1 MVFVNQYFQLIDH
14 IKLSLLERRSAV
26 SVDSRSASHDSN
38 ISRSLE
44 TLREGIEKVYREQ
57 ATLQESGDTDASY
70 TIGEI
75 AKNLQA
81 QHDDLMKQYQC
92 KSQLSGKSSLTTH
105 LNDADD
111 LISSGDLAEDT
122 LQPQVRMPSTLK
134 TSFRG
139 SPPSQN
145 IAKSVR
151 FSDSSQ
157 ETDQRNHF
165 PYRDDPCPGD
175 NSHLD
180 NQQVYSYHSQVIQQQ
195 DEVLDRLGRS
205 IGRQRELS
213 IQIGD
218 ELNEHAVML
227 DDIDRH
233 VDRHQTRLKR
243 TMKGLEKAAKNAKEN
258 KQFKVIASLIAIL
271 IALIIILR
279 Y

>member
-14 IKLSLLERRSAV
+14 IKLSLLERRSAI
-26 SVDSRSASHDSN
+26 SVDSRSASHDTN

-57 ATLQESGDTDASY
+57 VKLQELGDTDASY
-70 TIGEI
+70 TIEEI

-92 KSQLSGKSSLTTH
+92 ESQKIGKSSIATH
-105 LNDADD
+105 PNDTGD
-111 LISSGDLAEDT
+111 LISSGDFTEDT
-122 LQPQVRMPSTLK
+122 IQPKVIMPSTLK

-145 IAKSVR
+145 TAKSVR
-151 FSDSSQ
+151 FSESSQ
-157 ETDQRNHF
+157 ETDQRDYF
-165 PYRDDPCPGD
+165 PYRDNPSPVDH
-175 NSHLD
+175 SHLD
-180 NQQVYSYHSQVIQQQ
+180 NQQVYSYHSQVIQRQ
-195 DEVLDRLGRS
+195 DEALDRLGRS

-218 ELNEHAVML
+218 ELNEHAEML
-227 DDIDRH
+227 DDIDRY

-243 TMKGLEKAAKNAKEN
+243 TMKGLEKAAKHARDN